1 MYYGITDMDYLV
13 KESTDSKQ
21 HVNPGKYEIPF
32 KQQDFYYVSN
42 KFADVSL
49 NQTDCD
55 ALNADPSFNDPEY
68 CKNVLSNSASS
79 RADIDKCFQKALCDN
94 KSSAIELIQNTD
106 KKNSSLQNEN
116 DHTSFFNVEVLQSFN
131 LGVGILGLI
140 SGIIYILLNKKQ

>member
-1 MYYGITDMDYLV
+1 MDYLV

-21 HVNPGKYEIPF
+21 RVNPGKYEIPF

-42 KFADVSL
+42 KFMDVSL

-55 ALNADPSFNDPEY
+55 ALNADPSFNSPEY
-68 CKNVLSNSASS
+68 CEEVFKKPNSSQA
-79 RADIDKCFQKALCDN
+79 AVDKCFQKALCDN

-116 DHTSFFNVEVLQSFN
+116 DYNSFFNVEVLQSFN

-140 SGIIYILLNKKQ
+140 SGIIYILLTKKQ